1 MPLPWGFG
9 SMAFHGRVWRL
20 TWRDA
25 AGQVHFDNSNT
36 DDACEAQ
43 RIMAKKALPRARAM
57 VRALEAIANGTPYY
71 KTEAAGAA
79 GHSEA
84 RDRAEHGASR
94 RPVRHDAAVGGDR
107 GTTRGG
113 KRQ

>member
-9 SMAFHGRVWRL
+9 SMAFHGKVWRI
-20 TWRDA
+20 TFRDVNNE
-25 AGQVHFDNSNT
+25 VHFENSHT
-36 DDACEAQ
+36 DDAAEAQ

-57 VRALEAIANGTPYY
+57 VKALTAIANGTPYQ
-71 KTEAAGAA
+71 KAEAGAA
-79 GHSEA
+79 GHGEA

-94 RPVRHDAAVGGDR
+94 RPVRDDAAQRGDR

-113 KRQ
+113 KRS